1 MALRSDRLE
10 KALRATAEWQ
20 AAATIDEFAREVCA
34 SLDGLIR
41 SDGVGWNEV
50 DVTGRRLRA
59 LTFPT
64 GYFLTGHDR
73 LAELID
79 ENPLVEHR
87 TATAGA
93 AHTFSDFLS
102 VHEFHRRQ
110 MYADVYRDYG
120 VEDQLAGMVGVSGG
134 ALIAVAFNR
143 GARSFTRSDRRLLD
157 LLRPQLAR
165 SYRTVAE
172 RAEARTLLAGLERG
186 LEASDRAVVVLGK
199 DGQIGEATVQAQRLL
214 SGWFGQ
220 ELPAPG
226 RYVRTDTELVVR
238 RIEGD
243 PPLLTLHER
252 RLAPDPDRARE
263 LGLTRREV
271 EVVFLASR
279 GLANAQI
286 AAELI
291 VSPRTVQKHLEHA
304 YEKLGVHTR
313 ADAVRLLIGDRT

>member
-10 KALRATAEWQ
+10 EALRATAEWQ
-20 AAATIDEFAREVCA
+20 AAATIDELAREVCA
-34 SLDGLIR
+34 SLDGLIA

-50 DVTGRRLRA
+50 DVAGHRLRA

-73 LAELID
+73 LAALID

-93 AHTFSDFLS
+93 AHAFSDFLN

-110 MYADVYRDYG
+110 MYVDVYRDYG
-120 VEDQLAGMVGVSGG
+120 VEDQLAAMIGVSGG
-134 ALIAVAFNR
+134 TLIALAFNR
-143 GARSFTRSDRRLLD
+143 GTRSFTQSDRRLLD

-165 SYRTVAE
+165 CYRTVAE
-172 RAEARTLLAGLERG
+172 RAETRTLLAGLERG
-186 LEASDRAVVVLGK
+186 LEAADQAVAILAK

-214 SGWFGQ
+214 SAWFGH
-220 ELPAPG
+220 EPPAPG
-226 RYVRTDTELVVR
+226 RYVRTDAELVVR
-238 RIEGD
+238 RLEGD
-243 PPLLTLHER
+243 PPLLVLQER
-252 RLAPDPDRARE
+252 RLVPDPRRARE

-271 EVVFLASR
+271 EVVSLASR
-279 GLANAQI
+279 GLANVQI
-286 AAELI
+286 AVELV

-313 ADAVRLLIGDRT
+313 ADAARILIGGRA